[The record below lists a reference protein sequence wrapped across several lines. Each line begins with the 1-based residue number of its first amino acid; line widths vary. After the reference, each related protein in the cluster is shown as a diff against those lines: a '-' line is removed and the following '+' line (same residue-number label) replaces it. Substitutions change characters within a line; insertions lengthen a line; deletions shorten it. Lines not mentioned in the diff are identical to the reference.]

1 MASRIYVKTSFVG
14 KGVFAKA
21 SFVTDEKICRIFGR
35 VVSDE
40 AYESASCMDLGDGT
54 VLEPEGP
61 CLFLN
66 HSCSP
71 NCELIIWEDEPAPP
85 EMCLHA
91 IKTIQIGD
99 ELTIDYAWPAN
110 VTIPCQCGSES
121 CRGWIVAASE
131 LPEVT
136 SQAS

>member
-1 MASRIYVKTSFVG
+1 MPSRIYVEKSFVG
-14 KGVFAKA
+14 QGVFAGA
-21 SFVTDEKICRIFGR
+21 SFVADETICQISGQ

-40 AYESASCMDLGDGT
+40 AYESPSCMDLGDGT

-71 NCELIIWEDEPAPP
+71 NCELVIWVDEPAPLA
-85 EMCLHA
+85 MCLHA
-91 IKTIQIGD
+91 TRAIPFGE

-110 VTIPCQCGSES
+110 ATIPCRCGSES

-131 LPEVT
+131 LPAV
-136 SQAS
+136 AS